1 MGLNR
6 VPDLVL
12 VRVLSFLSIEDL
24 EAIGLVCRKI
34 QKFAALEITK
44 QLQRRFDWRL
54 DYIRK
59 VKFGKEISPFLVRR
73 LFERSKS
80 KKSTFTQR
88 RTQLVP
94 DTYPEITEVSSKCYS
109 NKF

>member
-6 VPDLVL
+6 VPDVVL
-12 VRVLSFLSIEDL
+12 GRVLSFLSIEDL

-44 QLQRRFDWRL
+44 QLKHRFDWRL
-54 DYIRK
+54 DYIQN

-94 DTYPEITEVSSKCYS
+94 DTYPEITEVSSKFYFT
-109 NKF
+109 KF